1 MFSKVFSS
9 ATFGID
15 AYIVEV
21 ETNLEKQIPSFTIV
35 GLPDNAVKE
44 SRERVSAAIK
54 NSGFEFPLRK
64 ITVNL
69 APADIKKEGSALD
82 LPIALGILSANN
94 IINKNTLTNLVS
106 LGELSLDGTLR
117 RIKGALPVAVESRK
131 RGIKKLILP
140 IESVNEASIVE
151 GLEVFGMK
159 NLNQVINF
167 LRGKENI
174 QPTFTKIEEIFSDV
188 NHYHLD
194 FSDVKGQGNVKRA
207 LEIAAAGAHNILMI
221 GPPGSGKT
229 MLAKRFPSILPPMTF
244 EEALETTKTQ
254 KFIRLQE
261 YFRKKKH

>member
-44 SRERVSAAIK
+44 SRERVTAAIK

-94 IINKNTLTNLVS
+94 IIDKNTLTNLVS

-117 RIKGALPVAVESRK
+117 RAKGALPIAVESRK
-131 RGIKKLILP
+131 RGIKRLILP

-151 GLEVFGMK
+151 GLEVFGME

-167 LRGKENI
+167 LRGEENI
-174 QPTFTKIEEIFSDV
+174 SPTFTKIEEIFSDV
-188 NHYHLD
+188 NRYHLD
-194 FSDVKGQGNVKRA
+194 FSDVKGQETTKRA
-207 LEIAAAGAHNILMI
+207 LKIAAAGGYNIVMI
-221 GPPGSGKT
+221 
-229 MLAKRFPSILPPMTF
+229 
-244 EEALETTKTQ
+244 
-254 KFIRLQE
+254 
-261 YFRKKKH
+261 